1 MNQTEVRGRLC
12 RMLKE
17 IAPDTEPA
25 ALQDGDS
32 LRDVLG
38 IDSFDALRFIVAVD
52 EELGVD
58 IPEKDYSHTATL
70 GQLLAYLK
78 EKLP

>member
-1 MNQTEVRGRLC
+1 MNRTDLRSRLC

-17 IAPDTEPA
+17 IAPDTEPS
-25 ALQDGDS
+25 ALQDGDR

-70 GQLLAYLK
+70 GQLLAYLDGK
-78 EKLP
+78 MP